1 MYEND
6 NTDTA
11 DSHHKDTKNEE
22 LFEELQ
28 KYWRLVVSHL
38 GNEYHH
44 LLKLSNESDA
54 IELV

>member
-11 DSHHKDTKNEE
+11 DSHHKVYNDYIKNEE

-28 KYWRLVVSHL
+28 KYWRLVLSHM
-38 GNEYHH
+38 GKDY
-44 LLKLSNESDA
+44 
-54 IELV
+54 